1 MARVFPVRRRVI
13 TDMRMKLIHTDAD
26 DAIVDD
32 DDDAVDVGVDD
43 DDDEVVML
51 MMLYQHH
58 RHHRQQHDLHV
69 VGFEYSTCSIARA
82 R

>member
-1 MARVFPVRRRVI
+1 MARVFPFRLRVI

-26 DAIVDD
+26 DAI
-32 DDDAVDVGVDD
+32 VDD